1 MRDETPAYTISS
13 QAEESG
19 LVPDWPSSPI
29 PRATSPEEASLI
41 DLTLEA
47 EEDDT
52 EMEDISP
59 SEEDHANLSSS
70 DPNDE
75 ENASLGFGDPTD
87 EHPLLRFSSSHKDSK
102 CWSKHATIRHS
113 DLVLFSFHH
122 AAVPE
127 DPDVLRA
134 WLSQS
139 NATGDHLQEIMLL
152 CCLIQETNAVTI
164 TMNGI
169 LQLENIWTRTT
180 HQLGS
185 ENDDPMIAWVWFHS
199 YIRSRDWQVVREMNC
214 LTVSARSFSELVAMA
229 GIPWTPLSDD
239 WIAHRC
245 HCLAE
250 NAESLR
256 SLCGK
261 ESAIAAMSDLVL
273 RLETYLRGDGE
284 AHFRWT
290 KESATAT
297 VATTAL
303 DADRRSLW
311 KSVSSRSRL
320 QVHTSGFHSK
330 ELLEE
335 LLPGKVVPPF
345 LANILKIPADFGNS
359 GAVLLQS
366 APVWPA
372 RAFSRYC
379 LMVLDETSFDDEP
392 ALSRKIVRLSDA
404 GDLYVLE
411 RNEIRRKD
419 VSDVENYAFDL
430 WADILSGKV
439 PSNAQWP
446 SRIIETLFTNIL
458 ALGS

>member
-13 QAEESG
+13 QAEESSRV
-19 LVPDWPSSPI
+19 LDWPSSPI
-29 PRATSPEEASLI
+29 PRATSPEDTSLI

-52 EMEDISP
+52 EMEDVSP

-70 DPNDE
+70 DLNDE
-75 ENASLGFGDPTD
+75 ESPSLGFGDPTD
-87 EHPLLRFSSSHKDSK
+87 EYPFLRFSSSHDDSK
-102 CWSKHATIRHS
+102 HWNKHLTIRHS

-127 DPDVLRA
+127 DPDALRA
-134 WLSQS
+134 WLSLS
-139 NATGDHLQEIMLL
+139 NPTGDTLEEIMLL
-152 CCLIQETNAVTI
+152 SCLIQETNAVTI
-164 TMNGI
+164 TMNRI

-185 ENDDPMIAWVWFHS
+185 ENDYPLIAWVWFRS
-199 YIRSRDWQVVREMNC
+199 YVRSQDWQIVRELNC
-214 LTVSARSFSELVAMA
+214 LTVSAHSLRELVATA
-229 GIPWTPLSDD
+229 GIPWTSPSDD

-261 ESAIAAMSDLVL
+261 ESAITAMSNLVL
-273 RLETYLRGDGE
+273 RLDTYLCDDGE
-284 AHFRWT
+284 THFRWT
-290 KESATAT
+290 KELNTATA
-297 VATTAL
+297 AAATAL
-303 DADRRSLW
+303 DADRRSIW
-311 KSVSSRSRL
+311 KSVSSRAGL
-320 QVHTSGFHSK
+320 QVHPSGFHSK

-335 LLPGKVVPPF
+335 LLPGKVAPPF

-359 GAVLLQS
+359 GAILLQR

-372 RAFSRYC
+372 RAFPRYC
-379 LMVLDETSFDDEP
+379 LMVLDETSIDEEP
-392 ALSRKIVRLSDA
+392 ALGRKIIRLSDK
-404 GDLYVLE
+404 GDLYVPE

-419 VSDVENYAFDL
+419 VSDVEKYAFGL

-439 PSNAQWP
+439 PGNAQWP
-446 SRIIETLFTNIL
+446 SQVIETLFTNMP
-458 ALGS
+458 AL